1 MRHKPV
7 GKLSRALGIP
17 ITPKAAKVMDER
29 QTRPGQHGRSRH
41 VPSEYGLRLREKQRL
56 REQYFISEAHL
67 RRAFAAAARR
77 PGPTGENLFADL
89 ERRLDA
95 VVVRAGFA
103 RSVYQA
109 RQLVSHGHIEVNE
122 HRLDRPGARL
132 DDGDVVTVREPS
144 RSMPV
149 FVAAREAPDPPAVP
163 AYLEVRHDL
172 LAVRVVRAARR
183 HEVPVTCDEQLVIE
197 FYAR

>member
-1 MRHKPV
+1 M
-7 GKLSRALGIP
+7 GIP
-17 ITPKAAKVMDER
+17 ITPKAAKVMDAR

-56 REQYFISEAHL
+56 RAQYFISEAHL

-77 PGPTGENLFADL
+77 AGRTGENLFADL

-95 VVVRAGFA
+95 VVVRAGLA

-109 RQLVSHGHIEVNE
+109 RQLVSHGHIEVNQQ
-122 HRLDRPGARL
+122 RLDRPGARL
-132 DDGDVVTVREPS
+132 EDGDVVTVRETS

-149 FVAAREAPDPPAVP
+149 FVAARETPDLPAVP
-163 AYLEVRHDL
+163 AYLDVRPDL

-183 HEVPVTCDEQLVIE
+183 HEVPVTCDEQLVVE